1 MNDLPLNIKIEN
13 TRRILDK
20 ALTQCIMEYG
30 LPAYLMSGIV
40 SDLLLETK
48 RQEKIELINSY
59 QNVLDEL
66 KQQQLE

>member
-1 MNDLPLNIKIEN
+1 
-13 TRRILDK
+13 
-20 ALTQCIMEYG
+20 MEYG
-30 LPAYLMSGIV
+30 LPAYIMSGIV

-66 KQQQLE
+66 KQQEQESGKN

>member
-66 KQQQLE
+66 KQQELE